1 MAMNQNR
8 EEGLEAAVQSFGG
21 VAGLAA
27 ALGISY
33 AAVYQ
38 WSRIP
43 TGRVLRIERLTGIAR
58 ERLRPD
64 LYPDDLIGRSQP

>member
-1 MAMNQNR
+1 MSENQD
-8 EEGLEAAVQSFGG
+8 EGLEAAVQRFGG

-27 ALGISY
+27 ALGITP

-38 WSRIP
+38 WARVP
-43 TGRVLRIERLTGIAR
+43 QGRVLKIERLTGIPR

-64 LYPDDLIGRSQP
+64 LYPDDLIGGRAP